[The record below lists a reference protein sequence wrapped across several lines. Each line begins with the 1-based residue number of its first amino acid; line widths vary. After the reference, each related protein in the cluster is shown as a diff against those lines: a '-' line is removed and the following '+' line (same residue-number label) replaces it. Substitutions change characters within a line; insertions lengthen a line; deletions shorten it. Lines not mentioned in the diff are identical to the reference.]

1 MTDYMEPVWTI
12 LQDVHTD
19 AAPAQPVSILWYV
32 AGTGVASMA
41 ALKVLKPGCVMSETD
56 DGLSV
61 FSVSKALLFSMAA
74 MLLAYVLL
82 TKIKSS

>member
-1 MTDYMEPVWTI
+1 MTDYMEPVLAI
-12 LQDVHTD
+12 LRDVQTE

-41 ALKVLKPGCVMSETD
+41 ALKLLKPGCVMSETD
-56 DGLSV
+56 EGLTV